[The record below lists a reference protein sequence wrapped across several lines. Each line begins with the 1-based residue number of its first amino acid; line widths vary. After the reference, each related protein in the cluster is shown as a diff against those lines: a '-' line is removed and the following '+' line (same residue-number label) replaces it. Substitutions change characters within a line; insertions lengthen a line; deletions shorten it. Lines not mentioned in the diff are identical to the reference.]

1 MGAFSSQVTPLFLQE
16 LAGLAAFCFE
26 FQRPL
31 FSILSNT
38 FFWVSHPRAV
48 APHPDLVDE
57 FLLIAC
63 VACSMY
69 TDSRMG
75 VDPEPIAIDASTS
88 GGGSCVGVH
97 LDPKWLHFWD
107 SDFKE

>member
-1 MGAFSSQVTPLFLQE
+1 MGASSSHITPLFLQE
-16 LAGLAAFCFE
+16 LSGLAAFCLE

-31 FSILSNT
+31 FSILTNT
-38 FFWVSHPRAV
+38 FFWVAHPRTG
-48 APHPDLVDE
+48 APHPELVDE

-63 VACSMY
+63 VASSMY

-88 GGGSCVGVH
+88 
-97 LDPKWLHFWD
+97 
-107 SDFKE
+107 